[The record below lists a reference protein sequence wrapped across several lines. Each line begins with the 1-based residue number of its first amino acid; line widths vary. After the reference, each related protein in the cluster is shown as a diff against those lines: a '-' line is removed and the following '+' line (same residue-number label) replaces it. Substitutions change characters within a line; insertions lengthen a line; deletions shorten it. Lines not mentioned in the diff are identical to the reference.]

1 MSRESIGARLCA
13 ELCSKVGFAGEPTRE
28 PMRAWS
34 LSAVE
39 RLRFPDGATAVFKLA
54 GEPFTRE
61 DKALTLAAAAGVPVP
76 VLYGSVVRESVL
88 GMIMEDLGQPVREAR
103 DEDGAKAAVTLHAVR
118 TSEILGVTLDTAGI
132 RLLPSRS
139 LTHLAYLQQVG
150 RWTECPDVAEMLTAL
165 EEAAPTRAE
174 GAELPPFG
182 LCHSEFH
189 PTSLHIGE
197 PGWRL
202 LDFARAFNG
211 PGLLD
216 LASWPNTIDV
226 ANPARVRSLIESY
239 VAAGGHPDALTRR
252 GGLTAEDWALGWHRV
267 WIVEWFM
274 DQAAHWIAD
283 LATDPIY
290 VQAIRRHLGEAVDL
304 LAP

>member
-1 MSRESIGARLCA
+1 MDDAIGARLCA
-13 ELCSKVGFAGEPTRE
+13 ELCTEAGFAGEPTRE

-39 RLRFPDGATAVFKLA
+39 RLRFPDSTTAIFKFA
-54 GEPFTRE
+54 GEPFTGE
-61 DKALTLAAAAGVPVP
+61 DKALTLAAAGGVPVP
-76 VLYGSVVRESVL
+76 VLYGSAVREGVL
-88 GMIMEDLGQPVREAR
+88 GMVMEDLGQPVREAMA
-103 DEDGAKAAVTLHAVR
+103 EDGARAAVNLHAVR
-118 TSEILGVTLDTAGI
+118 PSEVLGVTLNAAGI
-132 RLLPSRS
+132 RRLPSRA

-150 RWTECPDVAEMLTAL
+150 RWTEGSDLTEMLTAL
-165 EEAAPTRAE
+165 DKAAPTRAE
-174 GAELPPFG
+174 GAELLPFG

-197 PGWRL
+197 SGWRL

-216 LASWPNTIDV
+216 LASWPGTLEV
-226 ANPARVRSLIESY
+226 ADPARVRSLIESY
-239 VAAGGHPDALTRR
+239 IAAGGHPDALARR
-252 GGLTAEDWALGWHRV
+252 GGLTAENWALGWHRI

-283 LATDPIY
+283 PATDLTY
-290 VQAIRRHLGEAVDL
+290 LQAIRRHLDEAVHL